1 MGAHAAGV
9 GAGAAVFDAHMGDTE
24 MDASAGAVLVAEP
37 ERRASA
43 EAAGPP
49 LTETHYAEV
58 RQAVRARRRV
68 KGAARTALFS
78 GAVTLAIGVLAA
90 PFVLVWP
97 SASGVMIV
105 VGVCAVGAVEL
116 VGYRRVRRAEPS
128 AARLLGLNQLALL
141 GVVALYC
148 MMQMA
153 AFSPEEAQAAAMSPE
168 VRAQLN
174 AVPEMARSIDN
185 LVLRWA
191 PIVTYGFYSLVIGLS
206 VCSQGAMAL
215 YYFTRRK
222 HIERF
227 NRATPQWIR
236 RLFVEMGA

>member
-1 MGAHAAGV
+1 MGADATGIAGGPV
-9 GAGAAVFDAHMGDTE
+9 VFDARAEGDGMG
-24 MDASAGAVLVAEP
+24 SAEGAVLVMEPGTSESAEP
-37 ERRASA
+37 AV
-43 EAAGPP
+43 PT
-49 LTETHYAEV
+49 LTDAHFAEV
-58 RQAVRARRRV
+58 RQAVRDRRRV
-68 KGAARTALFS
+68 KGAARTALSS
-78 GAVTLAIGVLAA
+78 GSITLMIGVLAA

-105 VGVCAVGAVEL
+105 AGMCAVGAVEL
-116 VGYRRVRRAEPS
+116 FGYGRMRRAEPS
-128 AARLLGLNQLALL
+128 SARLLGANQLAFL
-141 GVVALYC
+141 GLISLYC
-148 MMQMA
+148 VMEMV
-153 AFSPEEAQAAAMSPE
+153 AFSPQEVRAAALSPE
-168 VRAQLN
+168 VQAQLS
-174 AVPEMARSIDN
+174 AVPEMSRAIND

-206 VCSQGAMAL
+206 VCFQGGMAL